1 MQAPR
6 WLLPVANQVHDY
18 SVKRSPLAGRQR
30 DLVREVADACQQYGL
45 KFGIYLSPW
54 DRHEPTC
61 GDSERYNNFT
71 STSWKNFSQVAGD
84 LQRVAGRG
92 MWGGPNGKRQV
103 YSWDAYYR
111 LIRRLQP
118 DAVISV
124 CGARRALVRE

>member
-1 MQAPR
+1 MASACGQPSTQITVSNAAPGG
-6 WLLPVANQVHDY
+6 A
-18 SVKRSPLAGRQR
+18 AE

-54 DRHEPTC
+54 DRHEPTY
-61 GDSERYNNFT
+61 GDSERYNQFYLNQLEELLT
-71 STSWKNFSQVAGD
+71 GYGEIFSVWLDGACGE
-84 LQRVAGRG
+84 
-92 MWGGPNGKRQV
+92 GPNGKRQV

-124 CGARRALVRE
+124 CGPDVRWWE